1 MRSDHRSIATLHDLF
16 DFDIRRFIY
25 AEIVLK
31 KHLSTWIEKANSLT
45 LKTSLQ
51 VYLDYLKQN
60 VQQFETLLKSEE
72 ILSLSLSNKI
82 MQAFIE
88 ETEEKMD
95 QCADPEVNDA
105 CLLASVQSIN
115 HYKMSAYGT
124 AAAFAR
130 ALGLEKPGTVFHHA
144 EANEKQIDEHLSHL
158 AKSEINIR
166 AQAPILLS

>member
-1 MRSDHRSIATLHDLF
+1 MKSDYRSIATLHDLF

-31 KHLSTWIEKANSLT
+31 KHLSSWIEKANSLT

-88 ETEEKMD
+88 ETEEKWI
-95 QCADPEVNDA
+95 
-105 CLLASVQSIN
+105 SVQILKSTTHAYWPVFNPSITI
-115 HYKMSAYGT
+115 K
-124 AAAFAR
+124 
-130 ALGLEKPGTVFHHA
+130 
-144 EANEKQIDEHLSHL
+144 
-158 AKSEINIR
+158 
-166 AQAPILLS
+166 